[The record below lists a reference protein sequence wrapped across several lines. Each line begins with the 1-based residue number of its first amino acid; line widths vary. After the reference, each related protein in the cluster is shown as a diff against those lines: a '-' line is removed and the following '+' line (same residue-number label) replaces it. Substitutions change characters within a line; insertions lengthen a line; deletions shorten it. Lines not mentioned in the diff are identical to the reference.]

1 MLLYSEENSEPAHLD
16 CEHTLGPHAG
26 FLVQT
31 TARLGGISKK
41 LTCVPFRVKRPTSFE
56 TSNHTDTTISD
67 RLLDGTSYATRR

>member
-31 TARLGGISKK
+31 AARLEGISKK
-41 LTCVPFRVKRPTSFE
+41 ADLCPVPCQKAHDFRDLKPYRH
-56 TSNHTDTTISD
+56 ND
-67 RLLDGTSYATRR
+67 LQ